1 MSGGGSAR
9 GGGPARAA
17 IPENARKVIHDIREI
32 TGKQHGDEEIYAV
45 LKDCAMDP
53 NETAQKLLYLDTFH
67 EVKRKRERKKESSNV
82 QGRGGRGAR
91 GNYSDANGGRNA
103 AHRKENGASHLRERV
118 PSTGMAGT
126 HRPNSNHS
134 LPAAKVAAVNTNGPS
149 SLKSENPTLRRG
161 SNVAV
166 DDGEKAPK
174 TGLVDAKKLDVTSET
189 AKLPPMSAPDQTAD
203 SMTQNEQGKSVLA
216 TKDVAKSN
224 APGAYSYADA
234 SKRAWGRLI
243 AAAPNHGRHV
253 SQAAISEL
261 TKNENADPLSLK
273 SERVSG
279 TPKEADKSQLSE
291 LLQPLTLST
300 EDTSAVIGPSS
311 GYDSTLSLK
320 SERVSG
326 TPKEVDK
333 SQLSVLLQPLTLS
346 TEDTSVVIGPSSGYD
361 SQLPQVSIT
370 PSKGSSFADGRAKV
384 SSQLHPDSKT
394 EPDVPN
400 GHVTFPDHFKVPQAF
415 KSGLTFG
422 SFESSSSTG
431 VNSGNGHTRD
441 INSANAIELSHGTA
455 DSAMEPSS
463 GQNLSAAVHIDLQ
476 DKCESESDQDVLK
489 EVQPSQGNAL
499 PEADPNQERMQT
511 PERHQSP
518 TVQLTPNYGLGVL
531 PPTQGVHNGQLDG
544 QEPQARDPPRVSPF
558 AGENVAVSP
567 SHSPSPQGQ
576 NPAAAAASTQPI
588 LLRPPYH
595 LGYLPYT
602 PYFNPYM
609 LHPMH
614 QFLSH
619 NGMPQQQPSPGSPY
633 LTTAAAAAAAA
644 ATAPGVKF
652 PHNPQFKPGTG
663 AANSAP
669 IALPPFYSSYGSSP
683 IGFNPGLAVTSGTSA
698 SNEDLSAS
706 QLKENRILST
716 GPPSDVSAWIAQ
728 GQDLSSLQLNSLY
741 HLSPQGQH
749 HLTFAT
755 PQAAA
760 AHGSFPGIYP
770 PLQTIAASST
780 ASPLLQQQSHAISA
794 AAEPVG
800 PSPTAPYQQQPQLA
814 QMNWSSTY

>member
-300 EDTSAVIGPSS
+300 EDTSA
-311 GYDSTLSLK
+311 
-320 SERVSG
+320 
-326 TPKEVDK
+326 
-333 SQLSVLLQPLTLS
+333 
-346 TEDTSVVIGPSSGYD
+346 VIGPSSGYD